1 MGVKFSILV
10 PTYNR
15 PTYLAQALETVQ
27 RQRNVQTEIFVLD
40 DASAEPASIVC
51 ERFSDLNLRCI
62 RFRENVHVS
71 VMHESIL
78 DEVSGDVLFILED
91 DNGLAPDVLKI
102 IGNIFETHSE
112 INVLGTGFVLYDHSS
127 GKMRPK
133 NGRTSFSGELA
144 SYDARQYMLKSCAS
158 CGIGSY
164 HGYTQPPMD
173 HVSATFCAVRFV
185 KQYHKESGPLFIPP
199 AGDYRIRF
207 HLAAKR
213 FYYYDVPAFYV
224 GVHPGQ
230 ATNTRDKNSR
240 LRLVNGSWVKNYKI
254 ENSPLKRS
262 ITFPNISADWLLRD
276 AFDSGLLRPSISLFS
291 PGFYRLHIE
300 QILTDS
306 PWTRRTLVDLIEAL
320 PRATLS
326 YALHLPFR
334 RWLAQLRKLIAQPRT
349 VLHNRLRARP
359 DAAADWPVCSSPLQ
373 AAEWVRRNLW
383 PSQTDHF

>member
-27 RQRNVQTEIFVLD
+27 RQRNDQTEIFVLD

-127 GKMRPK
+127 GKMSPK

-213 FYYYDVPAFYV
+213 FYYYDVPAFYI

-291 PGFYRLHIE
+291 PGFYRVHIE

-306 PWTRRTLVDLIEAL
+306 PWTRRTLADLIEAL
-320 PRATLS
+320 PRAALS

-334 RWLAQLRKLIAQPRT
+334 RWLAQLRKLIAHPRA